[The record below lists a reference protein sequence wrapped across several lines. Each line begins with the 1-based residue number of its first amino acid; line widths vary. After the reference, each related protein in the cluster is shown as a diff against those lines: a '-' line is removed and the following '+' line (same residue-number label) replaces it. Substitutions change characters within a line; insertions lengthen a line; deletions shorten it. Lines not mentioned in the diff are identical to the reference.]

1 MAAPKVPDSWM
12 DSAAVVKCNLCSAEV
27 DFADALRVN
36 KSRKT
41 TMYRCKCCNKLA
53 TRLQRCSNRPSWV
66 SKEEKERFFND
77 HNNDSNETLKKHLET
92 LTVETDKKTLKKQFA
107 QKSVWFDE
115 ADLQKEYE
123 DKADQLQAV
132 KQNATT
138 MEHPTRKVTL
148 YEDIEFVANNG
159 ETTEQGNEKK
169 RQLTTEETVAAPKK
183 AARQMERA
191 PPGPKAPTDAQ
202 KTQMQRALEKA
213 NKLEVDLHSG
223 IEQCKGEE
231 VASFI
236 PKPVVDRATRA
247 LLELKAAKSQVELAL
262 ESGWTGNAKV
272 VMTELQDKRKD
283 AIEMNK
289 KLGDLVAIAADM
301 GD

>member
-1 MAAPKVPDSWM
+1 MTAPKVPDSWM
-12 DSAAVVKCNLCSAEV
+12 DSAAVVKCNLCSAEIG
-27 DFADALRVN
+27 FADALRVN
-36 KSRKT
+36 KVRKT
-41 TMYRCKCCNKLA
+41 PTYRCKCCNKLA
-53 TRLQRCSNRPSWV
+53 SRLQRCSNRPSWK

-92 LTVETDKKTLKKQFA
+92 LSIETDKESLMKQFA
-107 QKSVWFDE
+107 QKSAWLDE
-115 ADLQKEYE
+115 ADLQKKYK
-123 DKADQLQAV
+123 DKPDQLQAV

-148 YEDIEFVANNG
+148 YEDIEFLANIE
-159 ETTEQGNEKK
+159 ETTEQSNEKK

-183 AARQMERA
+183 AARQR
-191 PPGPKAPTDAQ
+191 PWRPTDAQ

-213 NKLEVDLHSG
+213 DKLEVDLHNG
-223 IEQCKGEE
+223 IEQCKGVE

-283 AIEMNK
+283 AIEMIK